1 MSVFISEMAHKIKA
15 VKEKAKQ
22 ICLFYGENIFYD
34 IEFIGENYPIL
45 YLRAPSY
52 IASKRGR
59 GFMANEI
66 QEVES
71 LILKELRCQKII
83 YIKQGD
89 HSENEETYSM
99 QRKKS

>member
-1 MSVFISEMAHKIKA
+1 MSVFINEMAHKIKA

-22 ICLFYGENIFYD
+22 ICLFYGENIFHD
-34 IEFIGENYPIL
+34 IKFIGENYPIL
-45 YLRAPSY
+45 YLSAPSY

-83 YIKQGD
+83 YIKP
-89 HSENEETYSM
+89 HNENEETYNM
-99 QRKKS
+99 QRNKL